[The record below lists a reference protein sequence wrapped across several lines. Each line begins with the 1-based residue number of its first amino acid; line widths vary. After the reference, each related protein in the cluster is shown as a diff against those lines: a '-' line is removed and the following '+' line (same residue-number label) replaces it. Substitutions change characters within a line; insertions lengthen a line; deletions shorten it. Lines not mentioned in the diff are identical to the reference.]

1 MKAWEVQGRG
11 IESLKL
17 VERPKPEEIADNQI
31 LVNIKAASLNYRD
44 LIMLNGGYGH
54 LGGIPPFVPISDAA
68 GIVVSI
74 GKNVTKFKM
83 GDEVISSF
91 FRNWRTGSIKKE
103 TAASALGGKVDGVM
117 QEFMVFDEDEL
128 VNAPQNWSLLE
139 SSTLP
144 CAAVTAWRALI
155 TEGNLSDKSIV
166 LTQGLGGVS
175 IFSIQIAKSFGA
187 KVISTTSSEERI
199 AVAKEIGSDEA
210 INYNK
215 NPEWYKDVLSLSG
228 HSGVD
233 IVVEV
238 GGAQTLDHSI
248 RCSKQG
254 AIIAIIGVL
263 SGGVAELSIGRA
275 ISKSSRMIGIT
286 CGTTEELSNVSNQL
300 AKSGFKPIIDSKYTL
315 NELPNALA
323 YMREGKHVGKIV
335 IEF

>member
-117 QEFMVFDEDEL
+117 QEFMVFDEE
-128 VNAPQNWSLLE
+128 VW
-139 SSTLP
+139 TLHP
-144 CAAVTAWRALI
+144 
-155 TEGNLSDKSIV
+155 
-166 LTQGLGGVS
+166 
-175 IFSIQIAKSFGA
+175 
-187 KVISTTSSEERI
+187 
-199 AVAKEIGSDEA
+199 
-210 INYNK
+210 
-215 NPEWYKDVLSLSG
+215 
-228 HSGVD
+228 
-233 IVVEV
+233 
-238 GGAQTLDHSI
+238 
-248 RCSKQG
+248 
-254 AIIAIIGVL
+254 
-263 SGGVAELSIGRA
+263 
-275 ISKSSRMIGIT
+275 
-286 CGTTEELSNVSNQL
+286 
-300 AKSGFKPIIDSKYTL
+300 
-315 NELPNALA
+315 
-323 YMREGKHVGKIV
+323 
-335 IEF
+335 